1 LLRSILWWTCRIVLG
16 VYCVL
21 VVSSYWS
28 MLSDL
33 DTTARLVGSEVGC
46 SISVVQCNWLAF
58 GIDQIVG
65 VVVIGSAVAAL
76 FAVQWRNRYRAL
88 IVAALAAVAHL
99 AVLQVLLNP
108 T

>member
-1 LLRSILWWTCRIVLG
+1 LLRSILLWTCRIVLG

-58 GIDQIVG
+58 GIDR
-65 VVVIGSAVAAL
+65 
-76 FAVQWRNRYRAL
+76 RNRYRAL